1 MIGRNCFFQVIRK
14 IHGRHQIVIGIIP
27 ITYDELL
34 NSAAT
39 HLLHINTL
47 GVAELWLYPQQ
58 AMLKSTG
65 SHLI

>member
-1 MIGRNCFFQVIRK
+1 MIGRSCFFQVIRK
-14 IHGRHQIVIGIIP
+14 MHGCHQIVIGIIA

-39 HLLHINTL
+39 HLSHINTL
-47 GVAELWLYPQQ
+47 EVAEIWLFPQQ
-58 AMLKSTG
+58 ALLKTTG